1 MVAGWSFRLADGRK
15 SFGKTGTS
23 EDLAVS
29 GGSFIPN
36 QIAAFAVV
44 GDAQNP
50 YTNRIS
56 NIAINGRYNSY
67 WDGSTIAAPAVTN
80 FFNSYISKKKIPI
93 DNDYGQPV
101 SKYNHD
107 WQVSGHWRTNV
118 QRAADHY
125 EWQQPIAEQQQ
136 SVSVAEHWAKQH
148 PNPGHQFRA
157 VE

>member
-1 MVAGWSFRLADGRK
+1 M
-15 SFGKTGTS
+15 
-23 EDLAVS
+23 S

-101 SKYNHD
+101 SKYTTTGKYLGIGGRTFSVPQTTTNGNSQSQSSNNQSQSQNTGQNNTQTQGTNQSSRMMASD
-107 WQVSGHWRTNV
+107 W
-118 QRAADHY
+118 
-125 EWQQPIAEQQQ
+125 
-136 SVSVAEHWAKQH
+136 
-148 PNPGHQFRA
+148 
-157 VE
+157 

>member
-1 MVAGWSFRLADGRK
+1 M
-15 SFGKTGTS
+15 
-23 EDLAVS
+23 S

-93 DNDYGQPV
+93 DNDYPLIFRNLQ
-101 SKYNHD
+101 
-107 WQVSGHWRTNV
+107 
-118 QRAADHY
+118 Y
-125 EWQQPIAEQQQ
+125 EIWTKIL
-136 SVSVAEHWAKQH
+136 S
-148 PNPGHQFRA
+148 
-157 VE
+157 